1 METKVVTVAAG
12 VGAAAIALVA
22 HRRGRTR
29 GEKSGLEK
37 AARQRATIAAREAE
51 MAEAHRRGIL
61 EAEREMARERRARR
75 ARRART
81 AVATGV
87 EAAGEATQQ
96 ATAEVKQASRR
107 AMRRA
112 HTAMKKVEEK
122 LPIG

>member
-1 METKVVTVAAG
+1 
-12 VGAAAIALVA
+12 
-22 HRRGRTR
+22 
-29 GEKSGLEK
+29 
-37 AARQRATIAAREAE
+37 
-51 MAEAHRRGIL
+51 
-61 EAEREMARERRARR
+61 
-75 ARRART
+75 
-81 AVATGV
+81 VATGV